1 MTEVMFLADFS
12 VIKPDPGL
20 IFWTSLVFILVWVT
34 LGRMAFGPIQKALKK
49 RENDIQSSLDEAR
62 SARQEMANLKSENEE
77 LIRQA
82 QEERVKILREAKEA
96 KDSIVNEAKD
106 KAKEEAQKIVKSAK
120 DQIEQQKKAAMTE
133 LKNEIGVLAIDIA
146 EKVLRKELKGDKN
159 QEQFV
164 NSLVD
169 EIKLN

>member
-1 MTEVMFLADFS
+1 MTEVLFLADFS

-20 IFWTSLVFILVWVT
+20 IFWTALVFILVWGI

-49 RENDIQSSLDEAR
+49 REDDIQSSLDEAR
-62 SARQEMANLKSENEE
+62 SAREEMANLKSENEA

-82 QEERVKILREAKEA
+82 QEERAKILKEAKEA

-106 KAKEEAQKIVKSAK
+106 KAKEEAQKIVANAK
-120 DQIEQQKKAAMTE
+120 QEIEQQRRAAMTE
-133 LKNEIGVLAIDIA
+133 LKNEVGVLAIEIA
-146 EKVLRKELKGDKN
+146 EKVLRKELKGDTN

-164 NSLVD
+164 KTLVD